1 MPEEQKKHP
10 LEEYSEDEQIAYL
23 SVLSAVCYVDKEF
36 GDMEKRQLDVLLAQ
50 LKISDVG
57 KAKIYSS
64 VFNLQREDKLANL
77 EAIQILGNT
86 ELKYTLISDLCLFS
100 LVDSKFSDD
109 EYQYILGIGEVL
121 GITQEQV
128 DAIKSIQE
136 NLDKIKDIPSNSER
150 FKRVIKDSASTLA
163 GVGVPIGAIAVSGS
177 VFGLSAAGITS
188 GLAALGALVGGGML
202 LGAVVVVPAIAL
214 GTAYGVKKLFDAVW
228 KGLGLKPPVSVVAE
242 VQESWKNAAD
252 RRADVWP
259 QGDHITW
266 MFPGNDMTD
275 EDLLPLEW
283 FDGEFYPPAE
293 IMNLLAGKEYPAE
306 SAMLIGTDGAL
317 LIPHGGTPVLL
328 PEDKF
333 VNYKSPEFEAG
344 NHYHSFVVACL
355 GGPKTESHFAQS
367 GPMTEAILLGTVAI
381 REPGTR
387 LEWNSDKMKFPNFP
401 EAEKYLRR
409 NYRRGW
415 KTKEF

>member
-10 LEEYSEDEQIAYL
+10 LEEYSENEQIAYL

-136 NLDKIKDIPSNSER
+136 SLYKIKDIPPNSE
-150 FKRVIKDSASTLA
+150 KYKHLIKDSAAKLA
-163 GVGVPIGAIAVSGS
+163 GVGVPVAAIAASGS
-177 VFGLSAAGITS
+177 MFGLSAAGITA
-188 GLAALGALVGGGML
+188 GLAALGGLVGGGML
-202 LGAVVVVPAIAL
+202 LGAVIVVPAIAL
-214 GTAYGVKKLFDAVW
+214 GAAFGVKKLFDVVW
-228 KGLGLKPPVSVVAE
+228 K
-242 VQESWKNAAD
+242 
-252 RRADVWP
+252 
-259 QGDHITW
+259 
-266 MFPGNDMTD
+266 
-275 EDLLPLEW
+275 
-283 FDGEFYPPAE
+283 
-293 IMNLLAGKEYPAE
+293 
-306 SAMLIGTDGAL
+306 
-317 LIPHGGTPVLL
+317 
-328 PEDKF
+328 DK
-333 VNYKSPEFEAG
+333 KSPEK
-344 NHYHSFVVACL
+344 V
-355 GGPKTESHFAQS
+355 
-367 GPMTEAILLGTVAI
+367 
-381 REPGTR
+381 
-387 LEWNSDKMKFPNFP
+387 
-401 EAEKYLRR
+401 KYS
-409 NYRRGW
+409 
-415 KTKEF
+415 

>member
-10 LEEYSEDEQIAYL
+10 LEEYSENEQIAYL

-50 LKISDVG
+50 LNISDVG

-136 NLDKIKDIPSNSER
+136 SLYKIKDIPPNSE
-150 FKRVIKDSASTLA
+150 KYKHLIKDSAAKLA
-163 GVGVPIGAIAVSGS
+163 GVGVPVAAIAASGS
-177 VFGLSAAGITS
+177 MFGLSAAGITS
-188 GLAALGALVGGGML
+188 GLAALGGLVGGGML

-214 GTAYGVKKLFDAVW
+214 GAAFGVKKLFDVVW
-228 KGLGLKPPVSVVAE
+228 K
-242 VQESWKNAAD
+242 
-252 RRADVWP
+252 
-259 QGDHITW
+259 
-266 MFPGNDMTD
+266 
-275 EDLLPLEW
+275 
-283 FDGEFYPPAE
+283 
-293 IMNLLAGKEYPAE
+293 
-306 SAMLIGTDGAL
+306 
-317 LIPHGGTPVLL
+317 
-328 PEDKF
+328 DK
-333 VNYKSPEFEAG
+333 KSPEK
-344 NHYHSFVVACL
+344 V
-355 GGPKTESHFAQS
+355 
-367 GPMTEAILLGTVAI
+367 
-381 REPGTR
+381 
-387 LEWNSDKMKFPNFP
+387 
-401 EAEKYLRR
+401 KYS
-409 NYRRGW
+409 
-415 KTKEF
+415 

>member
-1 MPEEQKKHP
+1 MPEEQKKNP
-10 LEEYSEDEQIAYL
+10 LEEYSENEQIAYL

-136 NLDKIKDIPSNSER
+136 SLYKIKDIPPNSE
-150 FKRVIKDSASTLA
+150 KYKHLIKDSAAKLA
-163 GVGVPIGAIAVSGS
+163 GVGVPVAAIAASGS
-177 VFGLSAAGITS
+177 MFGLSAAGITS
-188 GLAALGALVGGGML
+188 GLAALGGLVGGGML

-214 GTAYGVKKLFDAVW
+214 GAAFGVKKLFDVVW
-228 KGLGLKPPVSVVAE
+228 K
-242 VQESWKNAAD
+242 
-252 RRADVWP
+252 
-259 QGDHITW
+259 
-266 MFPGNDMTD
+266 
-275 EDLLPLEW
+275 
-283 FDGEFYPPAE
+283 
-293 IMNLLAGKEYPAE
+293 
-306 SAMLIGTDGAL
+306 
-317 LIPHGGTPVLL
+317 
-328 PEDKF
+328 DK
-333 VNYKSPEFEAG
+333 KSPEK
-344 NHYHSFVVACL
+344 V
-355 GGPKTESHFAQS
+355 
-367 GPMTEAILLGTVAI
+367 
-381 REPGTR
+381 
-387 LEWNSDKMKFPNFP
+387 
-401 EAEKYLRR
+401 KYS
-409 NYRRGW
+409 
-415 KTKEF
+415 

>member
-10 LEEYSEDEQIAYL
+10 LEEYSENEQIAYL

-136 NLDKIKDIPSNSER
+136 SLYKIKDIPPNSE
-150 FKRVIKDSASTLA
+150 KYKHLIKDSAAKLA
-163 GVGVPIGAIAVSGS
+163 GVGVPVAAIAASGS
-177 VFGLSAAGITS
+177 MFGLSAAGITS
-188 GLAALGALVGGGML
+188 GLAALGGLVGGGML

-214 GTAYGVKKLFDAVW
+214 GAAFGVKKLFDVVW
-228 KGLGLKPPVSVVAE
+228 KDK
-242 VQESWKNAAD
+242 KN
-252 RRADVWP
+252 
-259 QGDHITW
+259 
-266 MFPGNDMTD
+266 
-275 EDLLPLEW
+275 
-283 FDGEFYPPAE
+283 
-293 IMNLLAGKEYPAE
+293 K
-306 SAMLIGTDGAL
+306 
-317 LIPHGGTPVLL
+317 
-328 PEDKF
+328 
-333 VNYKSPEFEAG
+333 
-344 NHYHSFVVACL
+344 
-355 GGPKTESHFAQS
+355 
-367 GPMTEAILLGTVAI
+367 
-381 REPGTR
+381 
-387 LEWNSDKMKFPNFP
+387 
-401 EAEKYLRR
+401 
-409 NYRRGW
+409 
-415 KTKEF
+415 

>member
-10 LEEYSEDEQIAYL
+10 LEEYSENEQIAYL

-64 VFNLQREDKLANL
+64 IFNLQREDKLANL

-136 NLDKIKDIPSNSER
+136 SLYKIKDIPPNSE
-150 FKRVIKDSASTLA
+150 KYKHLIKDSAAKLA
-163 GVGVPIGAIAVSGS
+163 GVGVPVAAIAASGS
-177 VFGLSAAGITS
+177 MFGLSAAGITS
-188 GLAALGALVGGGML
+188 GLAALGGLVGGGML

-214 GTAYGVKKLFDAVW
+214 GAAFGVKKLFDVVW
-228 KGLGLKPPVSVVAE
+228 K
-242 VQESWKNAAD
+242 
-252 RRADVWP
+252 
-259 QGDHITW
+259 
-266 MFPGNDMTD
+266 
-275 EDLLPLEW
+275 
-283 FDGEFYPPAE
+283 
-293 IMNLLAGKEYPAE
+293 
-306 SAMLIGTDGAL
+306 
-317 LIPHGGTPVLL
+317 
-328 PEDKF
+328 DK
-333 VNYKSPEFEAG
+333 KSPEK
-344 NHYHSFVVACL
+344 V
-355 GGPKTESHFAQS
+355 
-367 GPMTEAILLGTVAI
+367 
-381 REPGTR
+381 
-387 LEWNSDKMKFPNFP
+387 
-401 EAEKYLRR
+401 KYS
-409 NYRRGW
+409 
-415 KTKEF
+415 

>member
-10 LEEYSEDEQIAYL
+10 LEEYSENEQIAYL

-121 GITQEQV
+121 GIIQEQV

-136 NLDKIKDIPSNSER
+136 SLYKIKDIPPNSE
-150 FKRVIKDSASTLA
+150 KYKHLIKDSAAKLA
-163 GVGVPIGAIAVSGS
+163 GVGVPVAAIAASGS
-177 VFGLSAAGITS
+177 MFGLSAAGITS
-188 GLAALGALVGGGML
+188 GLAALGGLVGGGML

-214 GTAYGVKKLFDAVW
+214 GAAFGVKKLFDVVW
-228 KGLGLKPPVSVVAE
+228 K
-242 VQESWKNAAD
+242 
-252 RRADVWP
+252 
-259 QGDHITW
+259 
-266 MFPGNDMTD
+266 
-275 EDLLPLEW
+275 
-283 FDGEFYPPAE
+283 
-293 IMNLLAGKEYPAE
+293 
-306 SAMLIGTDGAL
+306 
-317 LIPHGGTPVLL
+317 
-328 PEDKF
+328 DK
-333 VNYKSPEFEAG
+333 KSPEK
-344 NHYHSFVVACL
+344 V
-355 GGPKTESHFAQS
+355 
-367 GPMTEAILLGTVAI
+367 
-381 REPGTR
+381 
-387 LEWNSDKMKFPNFP
+387 
-401 EAEKYLRR
+401 KYS
-409 NYRRGW
+409 
-415 KTKEF
+415 

>member
-10 LEEYSEDEQIAYL
+10 LEEFSETEQIAYL

-77 EAIQILGNT
+77 EAIQILGNK

-136 NLDKIKDIPSNSER
+136 SLYKIKDIPPNSE
-150 FKRVIKDSASTLA
+150 KYKHLIKDSAAKLA
-163 GVGVPIGAIAVSGS
+163 GVGVPVAAIAASGTTL
-177 VFGLSAAGITS
+177 GLSAAGITS
-188 GLAALGALVGGGML
+188 GLAALGGLVGGGML

-214 GTAYGVKKLFDAVW
+214 GAAFGVKKLFDVVW
-228 KGLGLKPPVSVVAE
+228 K
-242 VQESWKNAAD
+242 
-252 RRADVWP
+252 
-259 QGDHITW
+259 
-266 MFPGNDMTD
+266 
-275 EDLLPLEW
+275 
-283 FDGEFYPPAE
+283 
-293 IMNLLAGKEYPAE
+293 
-306 SAMLIGTDGAL
+306 
-317 LIPHGGTPVLL
+317 
-328 PEDKF
+328 DK
-333 VNYKSPEFEAG
+333 KSPEK
-344 NHYHSFVVACL
+344 V
-355 GGPKTESHFAQS
+355 
-367 GPMTEAILLGTVAI
+367 
-381 REPGTR
+381 
-387 LEWNSDKMKFPNFP
+387 
-401 EAEKYLRR
+401 KYS
-409 NYRRGW
+409 
-415 KTKEF
+415 

>member
-10 LEEYSEDEQIAYL
+10 LEEYSENEQIAYL

-136 NLDKIKDIPSNSER
+136 SLYKIKDIPPNSE
-150 FKRVIKDSASTLA
+150 KYKHLIKDSAAKLA
-163 GVGVPIGAIAVSGS
+163 GVGVPVAAIAASGS
-177 VFGLSAAGITS
+177 MFGLSAAGITS
-188 GLAALGALVGGGML
+188 GLAALGGLVGGGML

-214 GTAYGVKKLFDAVW
+214 GAAFGVKKLFDVVW
-228 KGLGLKPPVSVVAE
+228 K
-242 VQESWKNAAD
+242 
-252 RRADVWP
+252 
-259 QGDHITW
+259 
-266 MFPGNDMTD
+266 
-275 EDLLPLEW
+275 
-283 FDGEFYPPAE
+283 
-293 IMNLLAGKEYPAE
+293 
-306 SAMLIGTDGAL
+306 
-317 LIPHGGTPVLL
+317 
-328 PEDKF
+328 DK
-333 VNYKSPEFEAG
+333 KSPEK
-344 NHYHSFVVACL
+344 V
-355 GGPKTESHFAQS
+355 
-367 GPMTEAILLGTVAI
+367 
-381 REPGTR
+381 
-387 LEWNSDKMKFPNFP
+387 
-401 EAEKYLRR
+401 KYS
-409 NYRRGW
+409 
-415 KTKEF
+415 